1 MLTPILVTAI
11 ILLFVFE
18 VMVARRPPEFKVER
32 STQIQAPAEKVF
44 ALVNG
49 FKEWEEWSPWAK
61 IDPNMSQTYE
71 GPASGVGCRHTW
83 SGNSK
88 AGAGSQ
94 TIVESDPGKR
104 IKIKLEFE
112 KPFKASND
120 VEFLFHSE
128 RDGTRVQWI
137 MTGVNTNFIWRRM
150 SMFIS
155 MDAMVGKDFEKG
167 LAQLKTL
174 AESSPA

>member
-1 MLTPILVTAI
+1 MLTPILVTAMV
-11 ILLFVFE
+11 LLFVFE
-18 VMVARRPPEFKVER
+18 VMVARRPAEFMVER
-32 STQIQAPAEKVF
+32 STQIEAPTEQIF
-44 ALVNG
+44 ALVNE
-49 FKEWEEWSPWAK
+49 FKQWEQWSPWAK

-71 GPASGVGCRHTW
+71 GPAAGVGSRHTW

-94 TIVESDPGKR
+94 TIVESEPGSR

-120 VEFLFHSE
+120 VEFIFRSE
-128 RDGTRVQWI
+128 SNRTKVQWI

-155 MDAMVGKDFEKG
+155 MDSMVGKDFEKG

-174 AESSPA
+174 AESTPA